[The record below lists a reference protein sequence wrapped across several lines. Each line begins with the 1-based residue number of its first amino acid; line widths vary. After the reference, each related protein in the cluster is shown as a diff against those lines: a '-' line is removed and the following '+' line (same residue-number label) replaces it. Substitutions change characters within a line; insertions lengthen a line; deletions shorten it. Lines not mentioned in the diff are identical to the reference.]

1 MSEEKSES
9 HDHHEH
15 NEIAHVLPWK
25 TLVIVLAVLMFLT
38 VLTTEVRNIDLGD
51 WNLIAAMI
59 IASVKAA
66 LVMAVFMH
74 LRWDRPFNVLAIL
87 SSFVFAA
94 LFVSLALLDKSE
106 YEPTIKQLEET
117 QAQQ

>member
-1 MSEEKSES
+1 MSEEKADS
-9 HDHHEH
+9 HDDHEH
-15 NEIAHVLPWK
+15 NEIAHVLHWK
-25 TLVIVLAVLMFLT
+25 VLVGVLVVLMFLT
-38 VLTTEVRNIDLGD
+38 LLTTEIRAIDLGD
-51 WNLIAAMI
+51 WNLIVAMI

-74 LRWDRPFNVLAIL
+74 LRWDKPFNVLAIL

-106 YEPTIKQLEET
+106 YEPSIKQLEASE
-117 QAQQ
+117 AQP

>member
-1 MSEEKSES
+1 MSDGKSES

-25 TLVIVLAVLMFLT
+25 MLVGVLAVLMFLT
-38 VLTTEVRNIDLGD
+38 VLTTEVRNIDMGN
-51 WNLIAAMI
+51 WNLIVAMI

-74 LRWDRPFNVLAIL
+74 LRWDKPFNVLAIL
-87 SSFVFAA
+87 SSFVFAT

-106 YEPTIKQLEET
+106 YEPDIKHMDEVK
-117 QAQQ
+117 AQP